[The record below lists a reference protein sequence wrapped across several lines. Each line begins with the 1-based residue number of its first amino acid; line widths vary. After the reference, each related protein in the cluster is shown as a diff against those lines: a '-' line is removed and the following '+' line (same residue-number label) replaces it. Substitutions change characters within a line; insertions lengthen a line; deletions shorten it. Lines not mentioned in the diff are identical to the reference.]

1 MKHQTSVS
9 GGLGNL
15 NALAHQRL
23 NRQQQQNLHNSL
35 GLDDGGNQSIMNT
48 IVGASSSSSTAA
60 AVAANTISSSSLSSS
75 SSLEHGGSYQTSS
88 TNNNQLVYFILATDP
103 IFEKSKMVCAL
114 FMDGDDDW
122 LMDARELA
130 RRVVAQFTEA
140 NRDAIDQLRKRSEE
154 TEDEEEEQQL
164 QLYSSFVDV
173 VQRMKLDIVSD
184 RMKRKSSSVQGVV

>member
-35 GLDDGGNQSIMNT
+35 GLDDGSQSIMNN
-48 IVGASSSSSTAA
+48 IVGASSTAA
-60 AVAANTISSSSLSSS
+60 AVAANTISSSLSSS
-75 SSLEHGGSYQTSS
+75 SSLEQGGSYQTSNN
-88 TNNNQLVYFILATDP
+88 NNNQLVYFILATDP

-130 RRVVAQFTEA
+130 RRVVTQFTEA
-140 NRDAIDQLRKRSEE
+140 NRDAIEQLRKKSEE

>member
-1 MKHQTSVS
+1 M
-9 GGLGNL
+9 

-23 NRQQQQNLHNSL
+23 NRQQQQQQNLHNSL
-35 GLDDGGNQSIMNT
+35 GLDDGTSPQSIMNT
-48 IVGASSSSSTAA
+48 MVGASSSSSTA
-60 AVAANTISSSSLSSS
+60 NTISSSS
-75 SSLEHGGSYQTSS
+75 SSLEHGGSYQTSNYNNN
-88 TNNNQLVYFILATDP
+88 NNNQLVYFILATDP

-130 RRVVAQFTEA
+130 RRVVTQFTEA